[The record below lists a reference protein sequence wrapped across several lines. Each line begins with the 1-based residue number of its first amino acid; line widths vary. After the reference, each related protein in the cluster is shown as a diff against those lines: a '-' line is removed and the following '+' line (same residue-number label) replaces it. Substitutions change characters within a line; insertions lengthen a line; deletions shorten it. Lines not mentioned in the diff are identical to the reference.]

1 MTYTDEI
8 PLRLRTTDR
17 PDWDVVF
24 KPKVAAV
31 HGAAAAPAAAP
42 PAPVVIAPTPP
53 KSKNGTNKRASA
65 EVSTM
70 ESETQTDDAAQ
81 KTLER
86 IQGLA
91 GRAQK
96 KARMVVRI
104 ELKVARLREDQEE
117 RTRIRE
123 AAHQAYMRAHKEAVR
138 QHAQAGKEEQEQ
150 GVREMEALQQ
160 TLFDAHTKKDEAV
173 EALMVMA
180 GREESEEED

>member
-1 MTYTDEI
+1 MWGHRLTDTDEI

-31 HGAAAAPAAAP
+31 QGAAAAPAAAP
-42 PAPVVIAPTPP
+42 PAPVVIVPSPP

-104 ELKVARLREDQEE
+104 ELKVARLRENQEE
-117 RTRIRE
+117 RTCTRE
-123 AAHQAYMRAHKEAVR
+123 AAHQEYLRAHEETVR
-138 QHAQAGKEEQEQ
+138 EEQEQ
-150 GVREMEALQQ
+150 GAREMEALQQ
-160 TLFDAHTKKDEAV
+160 TLFDAYTQKDEAV
-173 EALMVMA
+173 EALVMA
-180 GREESEEED
+180 GCV